1 MRSRHI
7 SFLKFTQIR
16 INLKRLGPFQF
27 IIIMPAGEKHFFRV
41 QFLKTHRIMKLKH
54 IFISLSALML
64 LAACAAK
71 PGVTPDSLPAERGD
85 ELFSRAEKLFD
96 ARAYGEAAALY
107 DEYVSRY
114 ADKPLAAAAL
124 MKIGIIHALSGDY
137 DKARSVYRKIVSEY
151 PSSSFVPDALVED
164 LFTYFQE
171 GRYQDVIELAPDILQ
186 RIDSRAH
193 IFRIH
198 TLLGDTHMAMGSP
211 IDAIDYYA
219 RAREYA
225 SAVEQEAVTV
235 KLQEAIARLDSTDI
249 AILINHPDEN
259 LPMDYLMFQLGL
271 NYAMEEKY
279 DDALTILAEV
289 LDRYPEH
296 ENRVLVESLIEE
308 IKKNAVF
315 NRYTIGCLL
324 PLSGPYEVFGN
335 RALKGIELALAQFSA
350 QSDAPPINIIVK
362 DTGADP
368 DKTMMALQELYHDQV
383 AAILGPI
390 VTSEIAGRE
399 AQQMGT
405 PIITFTQKDNIAEI
419 GDKVFRNFIT
429 PNMQVQAIASLT
441 VQSLGLNRFAI
452 LYPDETYGLTYMNLF
467 WDKLLELGGTVVGVE
482 SYKPNQTDFMDPIK
496 KLVGLY
502 YEIPEDL
509 KPENDPDIASQEDE
523 ASEQTDDQ
531 ALENGDEEAQEEE
544 EEPEPI
550 VDFDAVFIP
559 DSPGKVGQIVPQ
571 LAYFDIEDVY
581 LLGTNLWHS
590 DSLIKIADQYVQG
603 AVMPDGF
610 FAQSTSPRVQEFV
623 KMFEE
628 TYEETPDF
636 VAAVVYDSAMIL
648 FNVVSRPHIRY
659 RTEIRDELF
668 NLDNFPGITGITKFD
683 ENGDVLKKMH
693 LLRIKGKRFVELE

>member
-1 MRSRHI
+1 
-7 SFLKFTQIR
+7 
-16 INLKRLGPFQF
+16 
-27 IIIMPAGEKHFFRV
+27 
-41 QFLKTHRIMKLKH
+41 MKLTH
-54 IFISLSALML
+54 IFISLCAVIL

-71 PGVTPDSLPAERGD
+71 PGISPDTSSAASGD
-85 ELFSRAEKLFD
+85 ELFAKAEKLFN
-96 ARAYGEAAALY
+96 ARAYDEAAALY
-107 DEYVSRY
+107 DEYFSRY

-137 DKARSVYRKIVSEY
+137 DSARAAYRKIASEY

-171 GRYQDVIELAPDILQ
+171 GRYQDVIELAPGILQ
-186 RIDSRAH
+186 RIDSKTH

-198 TLLGDTHMAMGSP
+198 TLLGDTYMAMGSP

-225 SAVEQEAVTV
+225 IAAEDEAVTV
-235 KLQEAIARLDSTDI
+235 KLQEAIARLDSADI
-249 AILINHPDEN
+249 AILVNHPDEN

-271 NYAMEEKY
+271 NYAMEEQY
-279 DDALTILAEV
+279 DDALIILTEF
-289 LDRYPEH
+289 LDRYPAH
-296 ENRVLVESLIEE
+296 DNRILVESLIEE

-335 RALKGIELALAQFSA
+335 RALKGIELALAQFSS
-350 QSDAPPINIIVK
+350 QSDSPPINIIVK

-368 DKTMMALQELYHDQV
+368 DKTMMALEELYHDQV

-399 AQQMGT
+399 AQQMGI
-405 PIITFTQKDNIAEI
+405 PIITFTQKDNIPEI

-429 PNMQVQAIASLT
+429 PIMQVQAITSFT
-441 VQSLGLNRFAI
+441 VQSLGLSRFAI

-467 WDKLLELGGTVVGVE
+467 WDELLELGGSVVGVE

-509 KPENDPDIASQEDE
+509 KPENDPDIASEEDATSGE
-523 ASEQTDDQ
+523 SEDQ
-531 ALENGDEEAQEEE
+531 AQEVGAEEAQDGE

-550 VDFDAVFIP
+550 VDFDAIFIP

-571 LAYFDIEDVY
+571 LAYFDVKDVY

-590 DSLIKIADQYVQG
+590 NSLIKIADQYVQG
-603 AVMPDGF
+603 AIMPDGF
-610 FAQSTSPRVQEFV
+610 YAQSTSPVVREFAKV
-623 KMFEE
+623 FEE
-628 TYEETPDF
+628 TYQETPDF

-648 FNVVSRPHIRY
+648 FDVVSRPYIRY
-659 RTEIRDELF
+659 RTEIRDDLL
-668 NLDNFPGITGITKFD
+668 NLENFPGVTGLTRFD

-693 LLRIKGKRFVELE
+693 LLRIKGKKFVELE

>member
-1 MRSRHI
+1 MKPKLL
-7 SFLKFTQIR
+7 F
-16 INLKRLGPFQF
+16 INLC
-27 IIIMPAGEKHFFRV
+27 
-41 QFLKTHRIMKLKH
+41 
-54 IFISLSALML
+54 ALIL

-71 PGVTPDSLPAERGD
+71 PGVTPDSLPAESGD
-85 ELFSRAEKLFD
+85 ELFSKADKLFD
-96 ARAYGEAAALY
+96 ARAYAEAATLY
-107 DEYVSRY
+107 DEYLSRY
-114 ADKPLAAAAL
+114 GDKPLAAAAL

-137 DKARSVYRKIVSEY
+137 DKARAAFRKIVSVY
-151 PSSSFVPDALVED
+151 PSSPSVPDALVED

-171 GRYQDVIELAPDILQ
+171 GRYRDVIELAPDILQ

-211 IDAIDYYA
+211 IDAIDHYA

-225 SAVEQEAVTV
+225 AEVEQEVVIV
-235 KLQEAIARLDSTDI
+235 KLQEAIARLDSADI
-249 AILINHPDEN
+249 AILVNHPDEN

-271 NYAMEEKY
+271 NYAMEDKY
-279 DDALTILAEV
+279 DDALTVLSEF

-296 ENRVLVESLIEE
+296 ENLSLVESLIEE

-315 NRYTIGCLL
+315 NRYTIGVLL

-335 RALKGIELALAQFSA
+335 RALKGIELALSQFSS
-350 QSDAPPINIIVK
+350 QSDTPPINVIVK

-390 VTSEIAGRE
+390 VTAEIAGRE
-399 AQQMGT
+399 AQQMGI
-405 PIITFTQKDNIAEI
+405 PIITFTQKDNIPEI

-429 PNMQVQAIASLT
+429 PAMQVQAIASFT
-441 VQSLGLNRFAI
+441 VQSLGLSRFAI

-482 SYKPNQTDFMDPIK
+482 SYKPNQTDFVDPIK
-496 KLVGLY
+496 KLVGIY

-509 KPENDPDIASQEDE
+509 KPENDPTIASEDVA
-523 ASEQTDDQ
+523 ASGQSDDQ
-531 ALENGDEEAQEEE
+531 TRENDDEEAKKEE

-571 LAYFDIEDVY
+571 LAYFDIKDVY

-610 FAQSTSPRVQEFV
+610 FAQSTSPRVQNFV
-623 KMFEE
+623 KVFEE
-628 TYEETPDF
+628 TYQETPGF

-659 RTEIRDELF
+659 RTEIRDELL
-668 NLDNFPGITGITKFD
+668 NLENFPGVTGITSFD

>member
-7 SFLKFTQIR
+7 SFPKFTQIR

-27 IIIMPAGEKHFFRV
+27 NIIMPAGEKHFFRV

-54 IFISLSALML
+54 IFISLCALML

-71 PGVTPDSLPAERGD
+71 PGVTPDSLPAESD

-96 ARAYGEAAALY
+96 ARAYGEAAELY
-107 DEYVSRY
+107 DEYFSRY

-225 SAVEQEAVTV
+225 SAVEQEAVTI

-279 DDALTILAEV
+279 DDALTILAEF
-289 LDRYPEH
+289 LDRYPAH
-296 ENRVLVESLIEE
+296 DNRVLVESLIEE

-441 VQSLGLNRFAI
+441 VQSLGLNRFVI

-482 SYKPNQTDFMDPIK
+482 SYQPKQTDFMDPIK

-509 KPENDPDIASQEDE
+509 KPENDPDIVSQDDKASGQ
-523 ASEQTDDQ
+523 SDDQ

-571 LAYFDIEDVY
+571 LAYFDIKDVY

-623 KMFEE
+623 KVFEE

-668 NLDNFPGITGITKFD
+668 NLENFPGVTGITKFD

>member
-1 MRSRHI
+1 
-7 SFLKFTQIR
+7 
-16 INLKRLGPFQF
+16 
-27 IIIMPAGEKHFFRV
+27 
-41 QFLKTHRIMKLKH
+41 MKLKH
-54 IFISLSALML
+54 IFISLCAVIL

-71 PGVTPDSLPAERGD
+71 PGVSPDTSSAESGD
-85 ELFSRAEKLFD
+85 ELFAKAEKLFN
-96 ARAYGEAAALY
+96 ARAYDEAAALY
-107 DEYVSRY
+107 DEYFSRY

-137 DKARSVYRKIVSEY
+137 DNARAAYRKIASEY

-171 GRYQDVIELAPDILQ
+171 GRYQDVIELAPGILQ
-186 RIDSRAH
+186 RIDSETH

-198 TLLGDTHMAMGSP
+198 TLLGDTYMAMGSP

-225 SAVEQEAVTV
+225 IAAEDEAVTV
-235 KLQEAIARLDSTDI
+235 KLQEAIARLDSADI
-249 AILINHPDEN
+249 AILVNHPDEN

-271 NYAMEEKY
+271 NYAMEEQY
-279 DDALTILAEV
+279 DDALIILTEF
-289 LDRYPEH
+289 LDNYPEH
-296 ENRVLVESLIEE
+296 DNRILVESLIEE

-335 RALKGIELALAQFSA
+335 RALKGIELALAQFSSR
-350 QSDAPPINIIVK
+350 SDSPPINIIVK

-368 DKTMMALQELYHDQV
+368 DKTMMALEELYHDQV

-399 AQQMGT
+399 AQQMGI
-405 PIITFTQKDNIAEI
+405 PIITFTQKDNIPEI

-429 PNMQVQAIASLT
+429 PSMQMQAITSFT
-441 VQSLGLNRFAI
+441 VQSLGLSRFAI

-467 WDKLLELGGTVVGVE
+467 WDELLELGGSVVGVE

-496 KLVGLY
+496 KLVGIY

-509 KPENDPDIASQEDE
+509 KPENDPDIASEEDVTSGE
-523 ASEQTDDQ
+523 SEGQ
-531 ALENGDEEAQEEE
+531 APEVGAEEAQDEE

-571 LAYFDIEDVY
+571 LAYFDVKDVY

-590 DSLIKIADQYVQG
+590 NSLIKIADQYVQG

-610 FAQSTSPRVQEFV
+610 YAQSTSPVVREFAKV
-623 KMFEE
+623 FEE
-628 TYEETPDF
+628 TYQETPDF

-659 RTEIRDELF
+659 RTEIRDDLL
-668 NLDNFPGITGITKFD
+668 NLENFPGVTGLTRFD
-683 ENGDVLKKMH
+683 ENGDVLKKLH
-693 LLRIKGKRFVELE
+693 LLRIKGKKFVELK

>member
-1 MRSRHI
+1 VNAYTLI
-7 SFLKFTQIR
+7 SQ
-16 INLKRLGPFQF
+16 
-27 IIIMPAGEKHFFRV
+27 V
-41 QFLKTHRIMKLKH
+41 LKTQRIMKLKH
-54 IFISLSALML
+54 IFISLCALIL

-71 PGVTPDSLPAERGD
+71 PGVTPDSLPAESGD

-96 ARAYGEAAALY
+96 ARAYDEAAALY
-107 DEYVSRY
+107 DEYFSRN

-137 DKARSVYRKIVSEY
+137 DKARAAYRKIVSDY

-171 GRYQDVIELAPDILQ
+171 GRYQDVIQLAPDILQ

-193 IFRIH
+193 IFR
-198 TLLGDTHMAMGSP
+198 TYALLGDTYMAMGSP

-225 SAVEQEAVTV
+225 TAVEQETVTI
-235 KLQEAIARLDSTDI
+235 KLQEAIARLDSADV
-249 AILINHPDEN
+249 AILVDHPDES

-279 DDALTILAEV
+279 DDALTILAGF
-289 LDRYPEH
+289 LDKYPGH
-296 ENRVLVESLIEE
+296 DNRSLVESLIEE

-335 RALKGIELALAQFSA
+335 RALKGIELALAQFSS
-350 QSDAPPINIIVK
+350 QNDNPPINIIVK

-368 DKTMMALQELYHDQV
+368 DKTMMALEELYHDQV

-399 AQQMGT
+399 AQQMGI
-405 PIITFTQKDNIAEI
+405 PIITFTQKDNIPEI

-429 PNMQVQAIASLT
+429 PNMQLQAIASFT
-441 VQSLGLNRFAI
+441 VQSLGLSRFAI

-467 WDKLLELGGTVVGVE
+467 WDKLLELGGTVVGIE

-496 KLVGLY
+496 KLVGIY

-509 KPENDPDIASQEDE
+509 KPENDPDIASEDDE
-523 ASEQTDDQ
+523 ASEQSDDQ
-531 ALENGDEEAQEEE
+531 VLENDDARAQEEGE

-571 LAYFDIEDVY
+571 LAYFDIKDVY

-590 DSLIKIADQYVQG
+590 DSLIKIANQYVQG

-623 KMFEE
+623 KAFEE
-628 TYEETPDF
+628 TYQETPGF

-648 FNVVSRPHIRY
+648 FNVVSRPHIRHIRY

-668 NLDNFPGITGITKFD
+668 NLENFPGVTGITRFD
-683 ENGDVLKKMH
+683 ENGDVQKKMH

>member
-7 SFLKFTQIR
+7 SFPKFTQIR

-27 IIIMPAGEKHFFRV
+27 NIIMPAGEKHFFRV

-54 IFISLSALML
+54 IFISLCALML

-71 PGVTPDSLPAERGD
+71 PGVTPDSLPAESD

-96 ARAYGEAAALY
+96 ARAYGEAAELY
-107 DEYVSRY
+107 DEYFSRY

-225 SAVEQEAVTV
+225 SAVEQEAVTI
-235 KLQEAIARLDSTDI
+235 KLQEAIVRLDSTDI

-279 DDALTILAEV
+279 DDALTILAEF
-289 LDRYPEH
+289 LDRYPAH
-296 ENRVLVESLIEE
+296 DNRVLVESLIEE

-441 VQSLGLNRFAI
+441 VQSLGLNRFVI

-482 SYKPNQTDFMDPIK
+482 SYQPKQTDFMDPIK

-509 KPENDPDIASQEDE
+509 KPENDPDIVSQDDKASGQ
-523 ASEQTDDQ
+523 SDDQ

-571 LAYFDIEDVY
+571 LAYFDIKDVY

-623 KMFEE
+623 KVFEE

-668 NLDNFPGITGITKFD
+668 NLENFPGVTGITRFD

>member
-1 MRSRHI
+1 MRSPRI
-7 SFLKFTQIR
+7 SFPKFTKL
-16 INLKRLGPFQF
+16 LK
-27 IIIMPAGEKHFFRV
+27 K
-41 QFLKTHRIMKLKH
+41 HRIMKLKH
-54 IFISLSALML
+54 IFISLFAVMFLT
-64 LAACAAK
+64 ACAAK
-71 PGVTPDSLPAERGD
+71 PGVAPDSLPAESGE

-96 ARAYGEAAALY
+96 ARAYDEAGALY
-107 DEYVSRY
+107 DEYFSRY
-114 ADKPLAAAAL
+114 ADNPLAAAAL
-124 MKIGIIHALSGDY
+124 MKIGIIHALAGDY
-137 DKARSVYRKIVSEY
+137 DKARAAYRKIISDY

-171 GRYQDVIELAPDILQ
+171 KRYQDVIQLTPDILQ
-186 RIDSRAH
+186 RIDSSAH
-193 IFRIH
+193 ILR
-198 TLLGDTHMAMGSP
+198 TYALLGDTYMVMGSP
-211 IDAIDYYA
+211 VDAIDYYA

-225 SAVEQEAVTV
+225 TAVEQEAVTV
-235 KLQEAIARLDSTDI
+235 KLQEAIARLDSADI

-279 DDALTILAEV
+279 DDALTILAEFI
-289 LDRYPEH
+289 DRYPEH
-296 ENRVLVESLIEE
+296 DNRILVESLIEE

-335 RALKGIELALAQFSA
+335 RALKGIELALAQFSS
-350 QSDAPPINIIVK
+350 QSGTPPINIIVK

-399 AQQMGT
+399 AQQMGI

-429 PNMQVQAIASLT
+429 PMQVQAIASFT
-441 VQSLGLNRFAI
+441 VQSLGLSRFAI

-467 WDKLLELGGTVVGVE
+467 WDKLLDLGGTVVGVE

-496 KLVGLY
+496 KLVGIY
-502 YEIPEDL
+502 YEIPGDL
-509 KPENDPDIASQEDE
+509 KPENDPDIASEDDE
-523 ASEQTDDQ
+523 ASGQANEQ
-531 ALENGDEEAQEEE
+531 ALKDDDEEAQEEKK
-544 EEPEPI
+544 EPEPI

-571 LAYFDIEDVY
+571 LAYFDVKDVY
-581 LLGTNLWHS
+581 LIGTNLWHS
-590 DSLIKIADQYVQG
+590 DSLLKIADQYVQG

-610 FAQSTSPRVQEFV
+610 FAESTSPKVQEFV
-623 KMFEE
+623 KVFEQ
-628 TYEETPDF
+628 TYQETPDF

-659 RTEIRDELF
+659 RTEIRDELL
-668 NLDNFPGITGITKFD
+668 NLENFPGVTGITRFD